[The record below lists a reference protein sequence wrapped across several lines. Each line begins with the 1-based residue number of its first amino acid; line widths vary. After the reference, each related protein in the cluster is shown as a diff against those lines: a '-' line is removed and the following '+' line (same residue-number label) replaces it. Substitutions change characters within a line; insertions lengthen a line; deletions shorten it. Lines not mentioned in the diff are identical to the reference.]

1 MKEDP
6 DEFLIDGEYLTKK
19 INIRSIFYSA
29 ILVLALLIISVS
41 MLQFSVNIKL
51 DAKLLPV
58 TYDQNNRFMDSAF
71 KEKLLPDNLIEIRI
85 SRTLLDV
92 FEKEQAVEVEIT
104 NGIIAVYKN
113 KGEIIQYIDDK
124 NQNEQGELDAIIARE
139 IRNGQ
144 ILFFPGSF
152 SQNLNAK
159 VNVINVQLKLADL
172 LNLMTDHELKI
183 VNINFFI
190 KNEKN
195 RIQTA

>member
-29 ILVLALLIISVS
+29 IFVLALVIISVS
-41 MLQFSVNIKL
+41 MLRFSVNIKL

-58 TYDQNNRFMDSAF
+58 TYDQNNRFADSTF

-92 FEKEQAVEVEIT
+92 FEREQAVEVEIT

-139 IRNGQ
+139 ILNGQ

-152 SQNLNAK
+152 TQNLNAR